1 ERLARERARQ
11 LVILGGFVAALLSGI
26 GMFFLSLRR
35 ELHGLS
41 PATAAY
47 VRLARLAAWAGLP
60 QAEHATP
67 YEYGSEI
74 GRSLP
79 EQRQAVDR
87 IVGAYVAERYSPD
100 QQAGTDSA
108 LEQDFLALRRPLLA
122 RMLARVG

>member
-1 ERLARERARQ
+1 
-11 LVILGGFVAALLSGI
+11 
-26 GMFFLSLRR
+26 MFFLSLRR
-35 ELHGLS
+35 ELVGLS

-67 YEYGSEI
+67 YEYGGEL
-74 GRSLP
+74 GRNLP

-100 QQAGTDSA
+100 EQAAGNNA
-108 LEQDFLALRRPLLA
+108 LEQDFLTLRGPLLGRLLSRIGASA
-122 RMLARVG
+122 RPRTRTG